1 MPPFYTAAGSLKI
14 RIEVAS
20 LLNATLIYYYDY
32 DMPIGSKQSLILFP
46 SGMILLENCTI
57 LTIHQTHILPSLYD
71 THHHLHNTIH
81 FDDPNRI
88 WTT

>member
-32 DMPIGSKQSLILFP
+32 DMPIGSKQSLILTKK
-46 SGMILLENCTI
+46 SKYKHN
-57 LTIHQTHILPSLYD
+57 
-71 THHHLHNTIH
+71 HLSYKKKGKA
-81 FDDPNRI
+81 
-88 WTT
+88 